1 MAMELDIVSKR
12 SIDLVSARAAYVDEG
27 SGPPLVL
34 LHGCPFSSHIW
45 RKVIAELRTHFRCI
59 APDLLGLGD
68 TETKPDADWALP
80 AQAAIVMELL
90 DRLGL
95 RRVHV
100 VGHDHGGAVAQ
111 LLAAE
116 RPQVIDRLVLVDVE
130 AFDNWPSHDE
140 RPFIVAT
147 QLPIIGRFVLWLW
160 SFPPMARLALVSG
173 AAVHDKRALSSAFVR
188 GFVRANLSTHHRRM
202 KTRRFLAG
210 QLDTSNNRHTLTV
223 LDKLRAFD
231 RPTMIVWGEAD
242 PHFGPEWG
250 RRLYEEIPGAT
261 RLEMLPNT
269 GHLVMEEE
277 PEQLAR
283 LLREFLGEPSVSP
296 VGPSSVDT
304 TSPPCPPDTVAP
316 NERARGWPRRLRQG
330 FTAARHC

>member
-116 RPQVIDRLVLVDVE
+116 RPQVIDRLVLVNVE

-147 QLPIIGRFVLWLW
+147 QLPIIGVSSSGCGHSLRWRGLRSSPEPLFTTSAL
-160 SFPPMARLALVSG
+160 SARHSSG
-173 AAVHDKRALSSAFVR
+173 ASSA
-188 GFVRANLSTHHRRM
+188 
-202 KTRRFLAG
+202 
-210 QLDTSNNRHTLTV
+210 
-223 LDKLRAFD
+223 
-231 RPTMIVWGEAD
+231 PT
-242 PHFGPEWG
+242 
-250 RRLYEEIPGAT
+250 
-261 RLEMLPNT
+261 
-269 GHLVMEEE
+269 
-277 PEQLAR
+277 
-283 LLREFLGEPSVSP
+283 
-296 VGPSSVDT
+296 
-304 TSPPCPPDTVAP
+304 
-316 NERARGWPRRLRQG
+316 
-330 FTAARHC
+330 